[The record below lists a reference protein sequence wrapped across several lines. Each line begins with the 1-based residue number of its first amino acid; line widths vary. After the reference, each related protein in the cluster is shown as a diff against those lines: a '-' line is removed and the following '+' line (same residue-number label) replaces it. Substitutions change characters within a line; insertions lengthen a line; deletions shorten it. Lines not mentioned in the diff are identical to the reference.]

1 MKAAVLRSGQLV
13 VDNFAE
19 PIPGPGEVLVAV
31 RACGICGSDLHFVQ
45 HGADFLRLSSEM
57 NGVTRRAPV
66 DLGRDVHM
74 GHEFCAEVLESGPG
88 TAGPKPG
95 TLVTSMPMLIRN
107 GERQS
112 LSFSNTVAGAY
123 GERMVLS
130 NELLVTVPSGI
141 DVSHAAMTEPLA
153 VGLHAVNRS
162 GIAQG
167 QAAVIIG
174 CGAVGLTLIACLKT
188 KGISPIIASD
198 YSAARRA
205 AALAMGADIV
215 VNPAD
220 EDLIEVWNNHDGRQ
234 PLVVFEAVGIP
245 GIINATMRD
254 VPRETKIVVVGLCM
268 QSDTFQPVYGVLKEL
283 TIQFVVTYTG
293 EEFEQAM
300 RLIAEGT
307 VDVAPMIT
315 GHVGL
320 DGIAQ
325 AFTDLSQP
333 ELHTKIVVTPNS

>member
-1 MKAAVLRSGQLV
+1 
-13 VDNFAE
+13 
-19 PIPGPGEVLVAV
+19 
-31 RACGICGSDLHFVQ
+31 
-45 HGADFLRLSSEM
+45 
-57 NGVTRRAPV
+57 
-66 DLGRDVHM
+66 M